1 MSWNTC
7 SKIGTLMFQNGEFSN
22 PKQSQNFRLYFL
34 KSFLEEETKIKYNKL
49 KSRENGVLHN
59 QI

>member
-1 MSWNTC
+1 
-7 SKIGTLMFQNGEFSN
+7 MFQNGEFSN

-49 KSRENGVLHN
+49 KSREIGVLHN